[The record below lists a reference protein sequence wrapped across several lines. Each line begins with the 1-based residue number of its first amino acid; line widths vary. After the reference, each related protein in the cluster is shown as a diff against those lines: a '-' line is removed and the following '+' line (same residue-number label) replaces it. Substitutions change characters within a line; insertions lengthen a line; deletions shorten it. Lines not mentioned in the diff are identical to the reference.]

1 MTKFYTSVERF
12 GNSILYVGY
21 EGSRRVVE
29 RIKFQ
34 PTLFVPTNKE
44 TDWHTLDGIAVAPV
58 MPGDMRDCKEFIETH
73 TASNFTIH
81 GNTDYVSQ
89 FITEKFPNGCQF
101 DISKVNVTYTD
112 IEVQSDEGF
121 PKPDEA
127 KFPVTAITLINN
139 LDGTFYTWSTAP
151 YDVSKSVIKDR
162 QIVFVHCKNEDELLR
177 KFLLHWA
184 KNHPDIIT
192 GWNSKYFDMPYLIN
206 RVARLFG
213 EDMTKHFSIH
223 NIVPRIQQDRYEGVY
238 FDIAGMSQLD
248 YLKLFKKFAGPA
260 GYGNQESY
268 RLDHIANVVLG
279 ERKLDYSEYSSL
291 HDLYRENPQKFVDY
305 NIKDTGLVESID
317 DKLGLINL
325 AMTLAHKANVNYEAA
340 FGTTKIWDTF
350 IYRVLLKNKIVISP
364 QKPIFNDRSIEGAYV
379 KDPIKGMHDW
389 VCSFDL
395 NSLYPHL
402 IMQYNMSP
410 ETIVNEVLPMVSVN
424 SLLAKTDFE
433 IPKDRCL
440 TATGQMF
447 RTDFRGVFPEVID
460 ALYAER
466 SEKKKKMLQLEQEL
480 VNTDK
485 SDIQTRSKLEREISR
500 YNNEQHAIK
509 IMMNSLYGA
518 MSNKHFRYYDIRMAE
533 AITITGQLT
542 IQWSEKIIN
551 GYLNKIL
558 QTKNRDY
565 VLAIDTDSLYVC
577 LNDLIQGVLPNET
590 DQLKICKFIDKISSE
605 KFEPILGAGY
615 EDLKNYVHG
624 YQQRMVMKREIIANK
639 VIFTGKKK
647 YIASVLNK
655 EGVQYD
661 KPKIKL
667 TGIESVRSSTPQVC
681 RDLINKTI
689 ELILT
694 TEEATVQNFISDA
707 RENFIKLPVEDVSFP
722 RGVSEID
729 KYYISHTRSYD
740 KGTPIHVRAAILYN
754 KLIEDLKLTN
764 KYEMLNNG
772 SKIKFTYLKVPN
784 RINEN
789 VIGYPTILPPEFDL
803 TRYVDYDMQFDKSY
817 VSPIQ
822 LILDVIGWSAEKQ
835 NTLEDFFA

>member
-44 TDWHTLDGIAVAPV
+44 TEWRTLDGIAVAPV

-101 DISKVNVTYTD
+101 DISKVNITYTD

-121 PKPDEA
+121 PHPDEA
-127 KFPVTAITLINN
+127 KYPVTAVTLVNN
-139 LDGTFYTWSTAP
+139 LDHTFYTWSTAP
-151 YDVSKSVIKDR
+151 YDVSKSVLSNRHI
-162 QIVFVHCKNEDELLR
+162 IFIHCKSEEELLR

-192 GWNSKYFDMPYLIN
+192 GWNSKHFDIPYLIN
-206 RVARLFG
+206 RIGRLFG
-213 EDMTKHFSIH
+213 EDMLKHFSIH
-223 NIVPRIQQDRYEGVY
+223 GIVPRATQDRYDGLY
-238 FDIAGMSQLD
+238 FEIMGMSQLD

-268 RLDHIANVVLG
+268 KLDHIANVVLG

-291 HDLYRENPQKFVDY
+291 HDLYKNNPQKFVDY
-305 NIKDTGLVESID
+305 NIKDTNLVERID

-325 AMTLAHKANVNYEAA
+325 AMTLSHKANVNYEAA

-350 IYRVLLKNKIVISP
+350 IYRVLLQKKIVISP
-364 QKPIFNDRSIEGAYV
+364 QKPVVNDRRIEGAFV
-379 KDPIKGMHDW
+379 KEPIKGMHDW

-410 ETIVNEVLPMVSVN
+410 ETIVNEVMPGANVDTILSGH
-424 SLLAKTDFE
+424 KFD
-433 IPKDRCL
+433 IPENR
-440 TATGQMF
+440 TMTSTGQMF
-447 RTDFRGVFPEVID
+447 RTDFRGVFPEIID

-466 SEKKKKMLQLEQEL
+466 SEKKKKMLALEQEL
-480 VNTDK
+480 VNTNKDDVQK
-485 SDIQTRSKLEREISR
+485 RAALEKEISR

-518 MSNKHFRYYDIRMAE
+518 MSNQYFRYYDIRIAE
-533 AITITGQLT
+533 AITISGQLT
-542 IQWSEKIIN
+542 IRWSEKTIN
-551 GYLNKIL
+551 EYLNQLL

-565 VLAIDTDSLYVC
+565 VLAIDTDSVYVR
-577 LNDLIQGVLPNET
+577 LGDLVKKVMPNEN
-590 DQLKICKFIDKISSE
+590 DMMKICKFIDKVSQE
-605 KFEPILGAGY
+605 KIEPLLSHSY
-615 EDLKNYVHG
+615 EKLKDRVNAYD
-624 YQQRMVMKREIIANK
+624 QKMFMKREIIANK

-647 YIASVLNK
+647 YIANVLNK

-661 KPKIKL
+661 KPKMKV

-681 RDLINKTI
+681 RKLIEKTLNI
-689 ELILT
+689 IMNED
-694 TEEATVQNFISDA
+694 EDSVQNFISEA
-707 RENFIKLPVEDVSFP
+707 RSHFNKLSPEDVSFP
-722 RGVSEID
+722 RGVSDIN
-729 KYYISHTRSYD
+729 KYYQKGTYT

-754 KLIEDLKLTN
+754 GLIEQMHLEN
-764 KYEMLNNG
+764 KYETIYEGN
-772 SKIKFTYLKVPN
+772 KIKFTYLKMPN
-784 RINEN
+784 PIKEN

-803 TRYVDYDMQFDKSY
+803 IRFVDYDMQFDKSY
-817 VSPIQ
+817 VEPIKN
-822 LILDVIGWSAEKQ
+822 ILDVIGWSVEKQ